1 MVGTLV
7 VKGLMTWRL
16 PNGNI
21 KRTASRIFFIKVQS
35 QWDGQLMLHVMR
47 TLKQFSNGSRK
58 KQKFTLLEKSI
69 KKMVDLAGS
78 KENAYSIKWMKKK
91 LKDRYKEHLSFL
103 AADGKMT
110 KIYFKDMTD
119 YLLNEKQ

>member
-1 MVGTLV
+1 MGWPVNVTCDENFKTV
-7 VKGLMTWRL
+7 FQR
-16 PNGNI
+16 
-21 KRTASRIFFIKVQS
+21 
-35 QWDGQLMLHVMR
+35 
-47 TLKQFSNGSRK
+47 
-58 KQKFTLLEKSI
+58 LEKKAEI
-69 KKMVDLAGS
+69 YTFGEIHQKMVDLAGS

-110 KIYFKDMTD
+110 KIYFKDMID